1 MNFARV
7 IRLDESDVNVFSKAA
22 EPGEWAIPGSF
33 AYLRWSED
41 DLKGKAAQEFA
52 CGWLGLEGFGRAT
65 IVAVTPITE
74 PEREALVER
83 LARHFVDAWGAP
95 SLDAARTV
103 AAEEI
108 EHMASMCDDQEE
120 NTLMLMEREM
130 SEAGVKERFRLL
142 PPRSAS
148 LEAFAVHG
156 S

>member
-7 IRLDESDVNVFSKAA
+7 IRLDESDVNVFSTAA

-33 AYLRWSED
+33 AFLRWTEED
-41 DLKGKAAQEFA
+41 LTGKAAQEFA
-52 CGWLGLEGFGRAT
+52 CGWLGLESYGRAT

-74 PEREALVER
+74 PERNTLIET
-83 LARHFVDAWGAP
+83 LARHFVEAWGAP
-95 SLDAARTV
+95 SLDAARPV

-108 EHMASMCDDQEE
+108 DHMAGMCDDQDE

-130 SEAGVKERFRLL
+130 TEAGVKERFRLL
-142 PPRSAS
+142 PPRNAS